1 MRYIL
6 TCETAAVQACRLPA
20 AIAGMRDPVQCAR
33 CGRCYDLA
41 AVQDGPADWR
51 TPCCN
56 YDTTSAGALVIT
68 GVPDG
73 ASPAEVCD
81 ALGHAWDE
89 GRLTGAARGIAGR
102 TRGGRGG
109 VLQIV
114 PDGAQIPAAV
124 PVTGWDHLTP
134 GPAATWRAAAGSSP
148 RPGRLRPVVDPA
160 IPAAGRQ
167 LLTGPGAPLIPAGRP
182 LPARGGGRMP
192 RRAARAARTGLVL
205 AIIAAIRGVLSLG
218 QGGSVFLWIALLIAV
233 FTVLRT
239 MVLTGRY
246 GHPAAGPRTAAG
258 RAARRWHG
266 RYFTAADF
274 DPAAAVLLARAQHAI
289 TVITAS
295 GIFRDGLLD
304 GPADGSDLTIHEW
317 DIARTL
323 AGLTRLRKDPA
334 PATAAELQ
342 AIADTETSVTARIYA
357 LETYAAEVTA
367 AETAWQAW
375 QAGAQP
381 ELGDGAADLL
391 AATAGHDHATA
402 ALRAQ
407 AQRATAAR
415 HALHELLAASDPA
428 ARGTG
433 PASAQ
438 SRLGKTV
445 ATSQI
450 MQDLIR
456 PAADD
461 SQP

>member
-6 TCETAAVQACRLPA
+6 TCETAAVQACKLPA
-20 AIAGMRDPVQCAR
+20 AIAGMRDPVQCTR
-33 CGRCYDLA
+33 CGRCYNLV
-41 AVQDGPADWR
+41 AVQDGHADWR
-51 TPCCN
+51 TPCCD

-89 GRLTGAARGIAGR
+89 GRLTGTVRAIADR

-124 PVTGWDHLTP
+124 PVTDWDHLTP
-134 GPAATWRAAAGSSP
+134 GPAETRWAAASSSP
-148 RPGRLRPVVDPA
+148 RPGRPRPVVDPA

-167 LLTGPGAPLIPAGRP
+167 LLTRPGAPLIPASRP

-218 QGGSVFLWIALLIAV
+218 QGGSVFLWIALFIAV

-239 MVLTGRY
+239 MVLAVRY
-246 GHPAAGPRTAAG
+246 GHPTAGPRTAAAK
-258 RAARRWHG
+258 AARRYHG
-266 RYFTAADF
+266 RYLTAADF
-274 DPAAAVLLARAQHAI
+274 DPAAAALLARAQHAI
-289 TVITAS
+289 GVITAT

-323 AGLTRLRKDPA
+323 AGLTQVRKDPA
-334 PATAAELQ
+334 PATAAELH
-342 AIADTETSVTARIYA
+342 AIADTQASVTARIAA
-357 LETYAAEVTA
+357 LEAYAAEVAA

-375 QAGAQP
+375 QADARP

-402 ALRAQ
+402 ALHAQ

-415 HALHELLAASDPA
+415 HALHELTTSDPP
-428 ARGTG
+428 ARGTS
-433 PASAQ
+433 PTSAQ

-445 ATSQI
+445 VTSQI

-456 PAADD
+456 RATDD
-461 SQP
+461 NQP

>member
-6 TCETAAVQACRLPA
+6 TCETAALQALKLPA
-20 AIAGMRDPVQCAR
+20 AIADMRDPVQCAR
-33 CGRCYDLA
+33 CGGCYDLA
-41 AVQDGPADWR
+41 AVQDGHPGWR

-56 YDTTSAGALVIT
+56 YDTTSVGALVIT
-68 GVPDG
+68 NVPDG
-73 ASPAEVCD
+73 TRPADVSE

-89 GRLTGAARGIAGR
+89 GRLTGAARAIAGR

-124 PVTGWDHLTP
+124 PAIDWDHLTP
-134 GPAATWRAAAGSSP
+134 NPAATWPAAVGGGTRLG
-148 RPGRLRPVVDPA
+148 RPRPVVDPA

-167 LLTGPGAPLIPAGRP
+167 LLTGPGAPLIPASRP

-192 RRAARAARTGLVL
+192 RRAARAAQTWLVL

-218 QGGSVFLWIALLIAV
+218 QGGSVFLWIALFIAV
-233 FTVLRT
+233 LTVLRT
-239 MVLTGRY
+239 TVLPVGY
-246 GHPAAGPRTAAG
+246 AHPAAGRCTAAG

-266 RYFTAADF
+266 RYLTPADF
-274 DPAAAVLLARAQHAI
+274 DPEAGLLLARAQHAI
-289 TVITAS
+289 AVITAA

-304 GPADGSDLTIHEW
+304 GPADGSDLTTHEW

-334 PATAAELQ
+334 PAAGAELQ
-342 AIADTETSVTARIYA
+342 AIADTQASVTARIAA
-357 LETYAAEVTA
+357 LEAYAAEVAA

-375 QAGAQP
+375 QAGALP

-415 HALHELLAASDPA
+415 HALRELTAGVPPA
-428 ARGTG
+428 PDTG
-433 PASAQ
+433 SASAQ

-445 ATSQI
+445 ATFRV

-456 PAADD
+456 PADDDD